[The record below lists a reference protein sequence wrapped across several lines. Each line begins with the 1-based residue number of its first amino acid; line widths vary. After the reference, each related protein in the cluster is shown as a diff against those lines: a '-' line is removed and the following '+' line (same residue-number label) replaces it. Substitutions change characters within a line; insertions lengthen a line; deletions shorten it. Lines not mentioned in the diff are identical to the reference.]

1 MKKQTNKP
9 SYKVK
14 LFKRFLKDNNLYA
27 AYMRNFSDPHKRS
40 LSWRYSTFDDL
51 EKIKVLDFRRVL
63 CVTLYWYETNEG
75 YDFWYK
81 KHIEF
86 FNFFSKYY
94 YKYRYGII
102 KKARAKRDKM
112 PA

>member
-27 AYMRNFSDPHKRS
+27 AYMRNFSDPLKRHP
-40 LSWRYSTFDDL
+40 LWGYSTFDDL
-51 EKIKVLDFRRVL
+51 EKIAVGDFRRVL
-63 CVTLYWYETNEG
+63 AKTLYWYETNEG

-81 KHIEF
+81 KHTEF
-86 FNFFSKYY
+86 LIFFSKYY
-94 YKYRYGII
+94 YKYRYGLI

>member
-27 AYMRNFSDPHKRS
+27 AYMRNFNDPLKRPPA
-40 LSWRYSTFDDL
+40 WRYSTFDDL
-51 EKIKVLDFRRVL
+51 EKVMVFDFGWVLSK
-63 CVTLYWYETNEG
+63 TLHWDKTNEG
-75 YDFWYK
+75 WIFWNE

-86 FNFFSKYY
+86 YKFFSKYY
-94 YKYRYGII
+94 YKYRYGLI
-102 KKARAKRDKM
+102 KKARAKKDKM